1 MLKSSLWHKLSW
13 SERNSFLLCLNCLKC
28 RLPVCLSVC
37 LPLFFFY
44 ITTCTRPT
52 LVEDFVCW
60 VIEVLRRNFKF
71 QPYNGDF
78 FGDGDSKVKLFDFC
92 IWRYTLID
100 DNDTSNLYQ
109 CYFFMLLLI
118 LKIFLCKSLMFYHFD
133 HCTKKYHNPNNCTA
147 IVYYFSDIFHY
158 FYGMVNSIFKQ

>member
-1 MLKSSLWHKLSW
+1 M
-13 SERNSFLLCLNCLKC
+13 
-28 RLPVCLSVC
+28 C